1 MNDGDT
7 APTLHEAA
15 SRRGD
20 GANLQPRI
28 KKFKWN
34 ILALGAGVFGASF
47 LIRFL
52 NPEFLM
58 EQYIRLVGARQILN
72 GELPDQDFLNRGYT
86 LMYYAAAGAMA
97 VFGDGL
103 LGDLVL
109 TAGLISFG
117 AALTWFLSYR
127 ASGSVTVAG
136 VAVLIAVSS
145 YPALYN
151 YPKVFLPVLGL
162 FVIWRY
168 IDHPS
173 VGRLLAVS
181 AAVVLALLFR
191 HDHGLY
197 LGLATVPMLACVHLP
212 GDHKVFLQRALIVLV
227 SVLAFGSPY
236 ILFLTANDRL
246 VAHVRTSLWQ
256 GGSLVDA
263 VQVTRTPF
271 DIDLSQPL
279 VRWVYDEAQ
288 VSVHWA
294 EDVSDPVRQVMEE
307 RHQLRNGEFLGDR
320 TWRYAIDG
328 LSEQRLGALVG
339 EPDIE
344 DAQGIHR
351 TVFRMPVVIAAGLR
365 NEANATAWFY
375 YATVSLPPLSL
386 IVLGMKRFGWLSS
399 QSALQ
404 CEAPKIL
411 TAAVYC
417 LILHQALIRG
427 SLDSR
432 LADVSTPTAVLGA
445 WLLGQA
451 LTRGAAPVVRERL
464 HAVLRTGAVK
474 MTWRKATGI
483 LLPLLMMLATLVLLG
498 VTVWSAMAF
507 GRIVPRFKT
516 TGILEGPLFAQRKAV
531 AVAGELRHASLDWW
545 APSGSVGLKGLTRY
559 VRECTTE
566 EDRLML
572 TWLEPRPY
580 FFSGRLFAGG
590 MFVFHQGWLSFP
602 EDQRLTVDRL
612 RNQSVPIV
620 IADADSFDQFTG
632 QYAIVGQYLAERYV
646 PVAESTFGDEGRT
659 FRVLVDSTR
668 ARKRVYEPL
677 SLPCYT

>member
-1 MNDGDT
+1 MKWPPGGET
-7 APTLHEAA
+7 VRTYSRVSRSSSGAFSRSVPA
-15 SRRGD
+15 SSLPPFSSG
-20 GANLQPRI
+20 
-28 KKFKWN
+28 
-34 ILALGAGVFGASF
+34 
-47 LIRFL
+47 FL

-86 LMYYAAAGAMA
+86 LMYYAAAAAMA

-109 TAGLISFG
+109 TAGLVSFG

-127 ASGSVTVAG
+127 ASSSVKVAG

-162 FVIWRY
+162 FVVWRY

-212 GDHKVFLQRALIVLV
+212 GDYKVFLQRALIVLV

-256 GGSLVDA
+256 SGSLVDA

-307 RHQLRNGEFLGDR
+307 RHQLRDGEFLGDR
-320 TWRYAIDG
+320 TWSYAIDG

-339 EPDIE
+339 DPDIE
-344 DAQGIHR
+344 DAHGIDR
-351 TVFRMPVVIAAGLR
+351 TAFRMPVVIAAGLR

-451 LTRGAAPVVRERL
+451 LTQGAAPVVWERL

-483 LLPLLMMLATLVLLG
+483 LLPLLMMLATLVSAWRYRVERHGIRADRAKVQDDRDSGGTAVRTAEGRCGRGRAQTRVARLVGAVRQRGIEGADPLRPRVYDRGGPAHVDVAGASAVFLLG
-498 VTVWSAMAF
+498 
-507 GRIVPRFKT
+507 
-516 TGILEGPLFAQRKAV
+516 
-531 AVAGELRHASLDWW
+531 ASLCR
-545 APSGSVGLKGLTRY
+545 RY
-559 VRECTTE
+559 VRIS
-566 EDRLML
+566 
-572 TWLEPRPY
+572 PGVAVV
-580 FFSGRLFAGG
+580 SGRPAA
-590 MFVFHQGWLSFP
+590 
-602 EDQRLTVDRL
+602 DR
-612 RNQSVPIV
+612 RS
-620 IADADSFDQFTG
+620 
-632 QYAIVGQYLAERYV
+632 LAESIGPDRHCRCRFLR
-646 PVAESTFGDEGRT
+646 PVHWSIRDRRSISCRALCAGRGIDV
-659 FRVLVDSTR
+659 R
-668 ARKRVYEPL
+668 
-677 SLPCYT
+677 